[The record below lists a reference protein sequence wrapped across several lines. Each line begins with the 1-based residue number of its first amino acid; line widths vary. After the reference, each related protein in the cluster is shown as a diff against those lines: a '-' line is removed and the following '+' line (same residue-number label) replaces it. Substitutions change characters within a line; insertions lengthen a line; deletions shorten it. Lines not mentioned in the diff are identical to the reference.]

1 MSNIVD
7 LERFIFLHR
16 LTAPCPS
23 RNALERLAQ
32 RIDAWAQEPNSF
44 PLTLEQSEV
53 LKSSEF
59 LRMLVIE
66 GCVESAIKYHRLHP
80 LSTFGNLDCELLFRR
95 YQNPE
100 VENWLVA
107 ESARLSLDSS
117 IADWLDENI
126 YLYGLETPPNPY
138 DQLKGSRSLGIC
150 DENAS
155 LFLNNYTFQVG
166 LDSDEVK
173 ELFSSYGLGRGK
185 AVYEAW
191 GTGMSL
197 EGVLITDDSEA
208 SIMERVLLIVNLINM
223 RLFHKFL
230 VEHYK
235 FILRHGYLIRPTVYS
250 LEEFRLAIAQKR
262 RGLLTK
268 V

>member
-16 LTAPCPS
+16 LTVPCPS
-23 RNALERLAQ
+23 RNALERVAQ
-32 RIDAWAQEPNSF
+32 RISAWEQGPNSF
-44 PLTLEQSEV
+44 PLTQKQREV
-53 LKSSEF
+53 LKFSEY

-80 LSTFGNLDCELLFRR
+80 LSAFGNLDCELLFLR

-100 VENWLVA
+100 VENWLAA
-107 ESARLSLDSS
+107 ESARLGIDSS
-117 IADWLDENI
+117 ITDWLDENI

-138 DQLKGSRSLGIC
+138 DQLKGGRSLGIC

-155 LFLNNYTFQVG
+155 LFLNKYTFQVG
-166 LDSDEVK
+166 LDSDEIK
-173 ELFSSYGLGRGK
+173 KLFSCYGFGRGK

-191 GTGMSL
+191 STDMSL

-208 SIMERVLLIVNLINM
+208 SILERVLLIVNLINV
-223 RLFHKFL
+223 RLLHKCW
-230 VEHYK
+230 VEHHK
-235 FILRHGYLIRPTVYS
+235 FILRHEYLIRPTVYS
-250 LEEFRLAIAQKR
+250 LEEFRLAIAQKK